1 MFTPDA
7 LIAFLT
13 LTFLEIILGIDN
25 VIFISILANR
35 FPEEKQKKLIRFGL
49 FLAMFMRI
57 ILLMGINGLIKMKSA
72 FLVVDYDWFSSEI
85 SIQALILLGGGLF
98 LLYKS
103 THEIFQ
109 KVETKVASEVA
120 TQKGTMSFARALL
133 QIVLIDMVFSFDSI
147 LTAVGMTNGI
157 PYALPIMI
165 AAVIVS
171 IVIMMVF
178 ATPVSRYINSHPS
191 MQILGLSFLLLIGF
205 MLIAEAAHLS
215 ETQIFGG
222 TIGRIPKGYL
232 YFSIAFSL
240 GVEMINMRFRKI
252 RKN

>member
-1 MFTPDA
+1 M
-7 LIAFLT
+7 
-13 LTFLEIILGIDN
+13 EIILGIDN
-25 VIFISILANR
+25 VIFISSLANR

-157 PYALPIMI
+157 PYALPII
-165 AAVIVS
+165 
-171 IVIMMVF
+171 
-178 ATPVSRYINSHPS
+178 
-191 MQILGLSFLLLIGF
+191 
-205 MLIAEAAHLS
+205 IAEAAHLS